1 MKRKILKYTIL
12 IAAAAVLFVG
22 GIFATRNDFG
32 LGRNME
38 IMVNLMHAIST
49 QYVDNVDADEMMENG
64 ASGITSKLDPYT
76 DFIPE
81 KDMPDFEAMTTGRY
95 GGIGAL
101 IRKKDDYVIIAEP
114 YKGSPADENG
124 LKIGDKIIAID
135 GKEMRGAKVEDIS
148 KRLRGEPNTT
158 VAVTIEH
165 LLTGEREELKI
176 RRRRIVIPSITYVG
190 YVAEGVGYIRH
201 ADFTDKCY
209 NDMRAAILHLQ
220 SKGELKSLILDY
232 RNNGGGVLQSAI
244 EILSLFVPRGTMVV
258 ETRGR
263 SKEQS
268 KKFYTMHEPLLP
280 NTPLAVLI
288 NGNSASAAEIVAGAI
303 QDLDRGVLIGQRSFG
318 KGLVQATAPL
328 GYNSY
333 AKITVAKY
341 YIPSERCIQAVNYSK
356 EGRAEQV
363 ADSLIKEF
371 KTSRGRKVY
380 DGGGIMPDKVIKP
393 KYISSFAVTLYLMG
407 IIEDFGD
414 DYIKRNVSKKID
426 VKNFSISDADY
437 ADFIKMAMTRD
448 IPYKSESRTALEK
461 LRKSLAKER
470 NTSLDEALDAIDK
483 GLKDDKQSNFETF
496 RKEIIEQINQ
506 NIVLRYAYAAGV
518 IANSLK
524 DDEEVEEAIKILTN
538 KAEYKRITTEQD
550 TQRK

>member
-1 MKRKILKYTIL
+1 MKGKIRKYTL
-12 IAAAAVLFVG
+12 LVVALVSIAVG

-38 IMVNLMHAIST
+38 IMVNLMHAIAT
-49 QYVDNVDADEMMENG
+49 QYVDEVDADEMMLNG
-64 ASGITSKLDPYT
+64 AEGITSKLDPYT

-81 KDMPDFEAMTTGRY
+81 KDMPNFEAMTTGRY

-101 IRKKDDYVIIAEP
+101 IRKKGDYVIIAEP

-124 LKIGDKIIAID
+124 LKIGDKIVAID
-135 GKEMRGAKVEDIS
+135 GKDMRGANVEDIS
-148 KRLRGEPNTT
+148 KRLRGEPNTM
-158 VAVTIEH
+158 VKVTIER

-176 RRRRIVIPSITYVG
+176 RRRRIVIPSITYAG

-209 NDMRAAILHLQ
+209 DDMRAAITRLQ
-220 SKGELKSLILDY
+220 NEGELKSLILDY

-244 EILSLFVPRGTMVV
+244 KVLSLFVPKGTMVV
-258 ETRGR
+258 ETRSRGNK
-263 SKEQS
+263 SN
-268 KKFYTMHEPLLP
+268 KFHTEYEPLLP
-280 NTPLAVLI
+280 NIPLAVLI

-318 KGLVQATAPL
+318 KGLVQGTTPL

-333 AKITVAKY
+333 AKITIGKY
-341 YIPSERCIQAVNYSK
+341 YIPSGRCIQAVNYSTD
-356 EGRAEQV
+356 GRAEQV

-380 DGGGIMPDKVIKP
+380 DGGGIMTAKTVAP
-393 KYISSFAVTLYLMG
+393 KSISSFAVTLFLMG
-407 IIEDFGD
+407 VIEDFGD
-414 DYIKRNVSKKID
+414 DYIKRNGSKSID
-426 VKNFSISDADY
+426 VKNFSITDEDY
-437 ADFIKMAMTRD
+437 AEFAKIVMERE
-448 IPYKSESRTALEK
+448 IPYKSESRAALEK

-470 NTSLDEALDAIDK
+470 NTSLDEALNAIDK
-483 GLKDDKQSNFETF
+483 GLKDDKQNNLNTF

-518 IANSLK
+518 IANSLSS
-524 DDEEVEEAIKILTN
+524 DEEVQEAIKLLSDKT
-538 KAEYKRITTEQD
+538 EYEQIVTKQD
-550 TQRK
+550 TSRK